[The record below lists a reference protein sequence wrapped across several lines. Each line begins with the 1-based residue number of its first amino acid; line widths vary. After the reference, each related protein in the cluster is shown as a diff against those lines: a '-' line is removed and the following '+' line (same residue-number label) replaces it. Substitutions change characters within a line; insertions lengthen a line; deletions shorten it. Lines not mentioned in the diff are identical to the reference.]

1 MRSAIRNI
9 LAASVAGTFVLAAGA
24 ASAEDVKVGII
35 LGFTGPLES
44 ITPGMAASAELAWK
58 EVNDSGLLA
67 DKLVPVRVDS
77 TCIDSAAATAAAE
90 RLVTAEK
97 VAAIMGADCSGV
109 TTAVL
114 NNVAVPNGVVM
125 ISPSAT
131 SPALTEA
138 KDNGFFFRTSPS
150 DARQGEVMT
159 DMLVAQGVKSVAVTY
174 TNNDYG
180 KGFADAFGA
189 AFKKAGGTVTISA
202 PHEDGKGDYSAEVA
216 ALQAAGGDLLVV
228 LGYVDQGGVGII
240 RAATESG
247 AFEKFALGDGMYGQS
262 LIDAI
267 GKDLEGTVGLIPAAE
282 GEGADKF
289 AAAAKAANIDPTSS
303 YTGQSY
309 DAAALIALAMQKA
322 KSHDR
327 TAIRDAV
334 LDVANAPGEKI
345 LAGELAKGLQLLKE
359 GKDIDYVGATNVELI
374 GPGEAAGTYR
384 EYVVKDG
391 KFETVKFH

>member
-9 LAASVAGTFVLAAGA
+9 LAASAAGAFVLAAGA

-345 LAGELAKGLQLLKE
+345 LAGELAKGLQLLKD